1 LPSTVGTLPTIS
13 ALPLAVVSL
22 RALRA
27 EGGGEAVVGPLLT
40 ELQTQQVDGGFSL
53 DQAELLTD
61 AVPLGRGRRLQG
73 ISAGAPYLHRVLS
86 CNLKGACLIVLG
98 FHLRNRPFVNQSPD
112 FHFLFRFF
120 TQSTEGAGE
129 GIRPSTGERVQVRVT
144 LRKVRFSDSPFDN
157 SGLLGRS

>member
-98 FHLRNRPFVNQSPD
+98 FHLRNRPFVNQNS
-112 FHFLFRFF
+112 RFPF
-120 TQSTEGAGE
+120 SFQILHTIHRRGRRGDPALNGGE
-129 GIRPSTGERVQVRVT
+129 GPGQSHLEEGKI
-144 LRKVRFSDSPFDN
+144 F
-157 SGLLGRS
+157 